1 MKALVF
7 KSPEKIFLEE
17 IKKPIPKENELLIK
31 IKAVGIC
38 GSDFEGYLGKTGR
51 RIPPMVMGHELSGE
65 IADAKNS
72 NKFNHGDKVVVQ
84 PIIYCGR
91 CNYCKKGLVNLC
103 KNWKSLGVL
112 DVNGGMTEYI
122 AVPERYIFKIKYK
135 VSFTRACLV
144 EPLAVAYRATQK
156 LSNSKLREAK
166 FILVIGAGTIGLLI
180 LQVLKIKGCKN
191 VIVSDISEY
200 RLRIAKRLGA
210 DFIINPTKRNFFSN
224 IKAITI
230 NHLVDY
236 SFEAVGL
243 SITAAQSLEVLR
255 SCGIAVWVGNAQK
268 IIKINMQQLVTS
280 ENRVIGSRAY
290 TEEDFL
296 TSIKMIE
303 EERIDLESIISS
315 EESLENGVEAFIKL
329 KENRDGKIIKIIL
342 RND

>member
-7 KSPEKIFLEE
+7 KGPEKIFLEE

-51 RIPPMVMGHELSGE
+51 RIPPMIMGHELSGE
-65 IADAKNS
+65 IVDAKNS
-72 NKFNHGDKVVVQ
+72 NKLDHGDKVVVQ

-91 CNYCKKGLVNLC
+91 CDYCKKGLVNLC

-112 DVNGGMTEYI
+112 DINGGMTEYI
-122 AVPERYIFKIKYK
+122 AVPERYIFKTKDK
-135 VSFTRACLV
+135 VSFSRACLV
-144 EPLAVAYRATQK
+144 EPLAVAYQSTQK
-156 LSNSKLREAK
+156 LSTSKLRGAK
-166 FILVIGAGTIGLLI
+166 FILIIGAGTIGLLI
-180 LQVLKIKGCKN
+180 LQILKTKGCKN
-191 VIVSDISEY
+191 VIVSDINEY
-200 RLRIAKRLGA
+200 RLQIAKRLGA
-210 DFIINPTKRNFFSN
+210 DFIINPAKGHFFSK
-224 IKAITI
+224 IKVLTK
-230 NHLVDY
+230 NYLVDY

-280 ENRVIGSRAY
+280 ENRVIGSHAY

>member
-7 KSPEKIFLEE
+7 KGPEKIFLEE

-51 RIPPMVMGHELSGE
+51 RIPPMIMGHELSGE

-84 PIIYCGR
+84 PILYCGR

-122 AVPERYIFKIKYK
+122 AVPERYIFKIKDK
-135 VSFTRACLV
+135 ISFSRACLV

-156 LSNSKLREAK
+156 VSNSKLREAK

-191 VIVSDISEY
+191 VIVSDISEH
-200 RLRIAKRLGA
+200 RLQIAKRLGA
-210 DFIINPTKRNFFSN
+210 DFIINPTERNFFSN

-303 EERIDLESIISS
+303 EERVDLESIISS
-315 EESLENGVEAFIKL
+315 EESLENGVEAFVKL
-329 KENRDGKIIKIIL
+329 KKNRDGKIIKIIL

>member
-7 KSPEKIFLEE
+7 KGPEKIFLEE
-17 IKKPIPKENELLIK
+17 IKKPSPKENELLIK

-51 RIPPMVMGHELSGE
+51 RIPPMIMGHELSGE
-65 IADAKNS
+65 IVDTKNS

-91 CNYCKKGLVNLC
+91 CNYCKEGLVNSC
-103 KNWKSLGVL
+103 KNLKSLGVL

-122 AVPERYIFKIKYK
+122 TVPERNIFKIKDK
-135 VSFTRACLV
+135 VSFSRACLV
-144 EPLAVAYRATQK
+144 EPLAVAYRVTQK
-156 LSNSKLREAK
+156 LENSKLLGAK

-180 LQVLKIKGCKN
+180 LQILKTKGCKN
-191 VIVSDISEY
+191 VIVSDIIEY
-200 RLRIAKRLGA
+200 RLQIAKRLGA
-210 DFIINPTKRNFFSN
+210 DFAINPAKEHFFSK
-224 IKAITI
+224 IKVLTA
-230 NHLVDY
+230 NQLVDY

-243 SITAAQSLEVLR
+243 SITAAQSLEALKN
-255 SCGIAVWVGNAQK
+255 CGIAVWVGNAQK

-280 ENRVIGSRAY
+280 ENRVIGSHAY
-290 TEEDFL
+290 IEEDFL

-303 EERIDLESIISS
+303 EERIDLGPIISS

-329 KENRDGKIIKIIL
+329 KGNRDGKIIKIIL
-342 RND
+342 INN